1 LNLFFFTR
9 ELLFF
14 TSVIGIGA
22 ARNQGALTKTKLVLM
37 KGMFEMKMSYLTT
50 DDLWLVVEDMQT
62 VKLPLIQNTKSYLIF
77 GPTLTAKYGVLGQL
91 YKGTSQRPLAEL
103 LKETDFTHD
112 TSERAIHLI
121 SIALEPISLLPQ
133 NTRDFLVKVRETFAP
148 SLSDL
153 NKSYEDEAA
162 LAKRRS
168 ASLEAMKPELEAFPV
183 GPINLYTLVTAY
195 LDAGKK
201 IDTLLSSRADTVTDN
216 ESKRTKELSLHRV
229 QTIGLLNQ
237 FRAALIQ
244 EIAVDQ
250 TLARDLEAKVFS
262 YMDQIANTRSLRFA
276 SRTVAETDE
285 TIGGGAQPAQ
295 G

>member
-1 LNLFFFTR
+1 
-9 ELLFF
+9 
-14 TSVIGIGA
+14 
-22 ARNQGALTKTKLVLM
+22 
-37 KGMFEMKMSYLTT
+37 
-50 DDLWLVVEDMQT
+50 MQT
-62 VKLPLIQNTKSYLIF
+62 IKLPLIQNTKSYSIF
-77 GPTLTAKYGVLGQL
+77 GPSLTEKHGVLAQL
-91 YKGTSQRPLAEL
+91 YKGPAQRPLAEL

-148 SLSDL
+148 SLSDI

-168 ASLEAMKPELEAFPV
+168 SSLEAMKPELEAFKV
-183 GPINLYTLVTAY
+183 GPINLYILVSSY

-201 IDTLLSSRADTVTDN
+201 IDTLLSSRADTITDN
-216 ESKRTKELSLHRV
+216 ESKRTKEVSVHRV

-244 EIAVDQ
+244 EVAVDKS
-250 TLARDLEAKVFS
+250 LPRDLEAKVFS
-262 YMDQIANTRSLRFA
+262 YMDQIAGARTLRFT
-276 SRTVAETDE
+276 SRAVAETDE
-285 TIGGGAQPAQ
+285 TVDGGAQPAQ
-295 G
+295 A